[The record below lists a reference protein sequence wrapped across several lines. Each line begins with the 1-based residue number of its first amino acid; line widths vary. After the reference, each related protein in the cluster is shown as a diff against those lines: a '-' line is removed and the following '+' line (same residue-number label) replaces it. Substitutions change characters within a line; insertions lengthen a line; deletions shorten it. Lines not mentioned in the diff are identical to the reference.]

1 MEFLDLMN
9 IISAPWKYSID
20 DIIEKYQVSL
30 KQGLSASEVSK
41 RKQKYGKNILKEKE
55 KKSIWQI
62 LLNQVKSII
71 MALLVV
77 AALVSFLFGEI
88 IQALAIVAVIIVTI
102 IIGFSTELRAIRS
115 MESLKDIAQVN
126 AVVKRE
132 GSIQKISAKQLVPG
146 DIVIFDSG
154 DIVTADLRLFE
165 ANKLQSDESAL
176 TGESVPVSKSTQTLP
191 EDTSLEEREN
201 MLFKGTMITKGSGKG
216 IVVSTGMETELGKI
230 STLVE
235 EAEEEITPL
244 EERIKI
250 LGRKLVWVTL
260 FITACVGVIGFLQGK
275 ELLLMIETSIAL
287 AVAAIPEGLPIVAT
301 IALAQGMLQMAKQ
314 NALINKLSSVE
325 TLGSTN
331 VIFSDKTGTLTLNKM
346 QVTRINLQ
354 SGTFKFFSENQQDE
368 KRSKDNQ
375 DFLSKKDE
383 DVMEA
388 LKIGVLCNN
397 ASLSTDNNEESVVG
411 DPLEVALLD
420 AGKKVDLLRD
430 ELIKQLPEKREV
442 AFDPELKMM
451 ATVHKENNS
460 FYIAVKG
467 APEAVLEHSSSIK
480 KDNGSTFTEDDK
492 EGWLEKNQEMAE
504 DGLRVLAVAF
514 KKATEENIDVYENL
528 TFIGLLG
535 LLDPPRKEVKE
546 YIEACQN
553 AGIRLIMV
561 TGDHPATAQN
571 VAKEISLIDEDKDQV
586 MLGKD
591 LGPDESLS
599 EDKKSQIIQHSLF
612 ARVSPEQKL
621 DLISI
626 YQNHGFIVAMTGD
639 GVNDAPA
646 LKKADIGIAMGKRGT
661 QVAKDASDMVL
672 QDDSFSSIITAIKHG
687 RIIFSNIRKFILFLL
702 SGNIGEITA
711 VAFASLVNYPLPIS
725 PLQILYV
732 NLILD
737 VFPALALGIGR
748 GDSHVMKESPRDP
761 EEPFL
766 MKKHWILIIL
776 YGIIIAS
783 SIFLSLFIS
792 LNHFQMPVKK
802 AVTIS
807 FLTLTFARL
816 GHVFNMRT
824 YDSSFI
830 INEVTKNKY
839 VWGALALCIT
849 LILAA
854 VYLPGLSN
862 VLQTVDPGITGW
874 LLIILMS
881 SIPFMFGQI
890 GLELWKKYDSDTSKL
905 FF

>member
-1 MEFLDLMN
+1 MN

-30 KQGLSASEVSK
+30 KQGLSASELSK

-55 KKSIWQI
+55 EKSVWQI

-176 TGESVPVSKSTQTLP
+176 TGESVPVSKSTQKLP

-260 FITACVGVIGFLQGK
+260 LISACVGVIGFLQGK
-275 ELLLMIETSIAL
+275 EVLLMIETSIAL

-397 ASLSTDNNEESVVG
+397 ASLSTDNNEESEVG
-411 DPLEVALLD
+411 DPLEVALLE

-460 FYIAVKG
+460 FYVAVKG

-514 KKATEENIDVYENL
+514 KKATEENVDVYENL

-591 LGPDESLS
+591 LGSDESLP
-599 EDKKSQIIQHSLF
+599 EDKKDQLIQHSLF

-621 DLISI
+621 DL
-626 YQNHGFIVAMTGD
+626 
-639 GVNDAPA
+639 
-646 LKKADIGIAMGKRGT
+646 
-661 QVAKDASDMVL
+661 
-672 QDDSFSSIITAIKHG
+672 
-687 RIIFSNIRKFILFLL
+687 
-702 SGNIGEITA
+702 
-711 VAFASLVNYPLPIS
+711 
-725 PLQILYV
+725 
-732 NLILD
+732 
-737 VFPALALGIGR
+737 
-748 GDSHVMKESPRDP
+748 
-761 EEPFL
+761 
-766 MKKHWILIIL
+766 
-776 YGIIIAS
+776 
-783 SIFLSLFIS
+783 
-792 LNHFQMPVKK
+792 
-802 AVTIS
+802 
-807 FLTLTFARL
+807 
-816 GHVFNMRT
+816 
-824 YDSSFI
+824 
-830 INEVTKNKY
+830 
-839 VWGALALCIT
+839 
-849 LILAA
+849 
-854 VYLPGLSN
+854 
-862 VLQTVDPGITGW
+862 
-874 LLIILMS
+874 
-881 SIPFMFGQI
+881 
-890 GLELWKKYDSDTSKL
+890 
-905 FF
+905 